1 MDLKEFQRM
10 IRETYGERDARRGLW
25 PTFGWLVEE
34 VGELAKALRKG
45 DREEIKGEFA
55 DAAAW
60 LFTVANL
67 AGIDMEEAVGKYR
80 AGCPKCG
87 KSPCEC
93 PEPSN
98 EPGETLP

>member
-1 MDLKEFQRM
+1 MEIKEFQRK
-10 IRETYGERDARRGLW
+10 ILETYGDKDTRRGLW

-34 VGELAKALRKG
+34 IGELAKALRKG
-45 DREEIKGEFA
+45 DRKELAEEFA

-67 AGIDMEEAVGKYR
+67 AGIDMEEALRKYE

-87 KSPCEC
+87 KTPCEC
-93 PEPSN
+93 M
-98 EPGETLP
+98 EPGKD

>member
-1 MDLKEFQRM
+1 MEIREFQKK
-10 IRETYGERDARRGLW
+10 IRETYGEKDARRGLW

-34 VGELAKALRKG
+34 IGELAKALRNSNR
-45 DREEIKGEFA
+45 DELNGEFA

-67 AGIDMEEAVGKYR
+67 AGIDMEEAVRKYM

-87 KSPCEC
+87 KTPCEC
-93 PEPSN
+93 R
-98 EPGETLP
+98 EPGDFSPG